1 MYKYTFKE
9 LITNFPVSQEDMDFF
24 ASMPFARPYLDKSS
38 TYQPIPFVT
47 RYDKGDSSNQFFN
60 KTIKSEDTIPLV
72 LAFIRK
78 PGSSQHDPPTDDTN
92 NAAGKDP
99 LSQAAAESPFF
110 VTFCQLEPG
119 VNGYLDT
126 MHGGVLASLFDE
138 ALGLCAEAYRVIV
151 SEDTGILLTV
161 NLEVSYRSPVA
172 TPSAVVIQTWV
183 RKIEGRK
190 WFLEAKLL
198 DQNGLLKA
206 EAKSLYIKMKSA
218 L

>member
-9 LITNFPVSQEDMDFF
+9 LITNLPVSQEDVDFF
-24 ASMPFARPYLDKSS
+24 ANMPFARPYLDKSS
-38 TYQPIPFVT
+38 DYQPIPFVT
-47 RYDKGDSSNQFFN
+47 RYDKGDLSDQFFN
-60 KTIKSEDTIPLV
+60 KTINSKDTIPRV
-72 LAFIRK
+72 LALMRK
-78 PGSSQHDPPTDDTN
+78 PGSSQHDPAADTAN
-92 NAAGKDP
+92 NADKDP
-99 LSQAAAESPFF
+99 SQAAESPFF

-119 VNGYLDT
+119 VNGYIDT
-126 MHGGVLASLFDE
+126 AHGGVLASLFDE
-138 ALGLCAEAYRVIV
+138 ALGLCAEAYRVFV
-151 SEDTGILLTV
+151 SGDTGILLTG

-183 RKIEGRK
+183 KKMEGRK

-206 EAKSLYIKMKSA
+206 EAKSLYIKMRSA